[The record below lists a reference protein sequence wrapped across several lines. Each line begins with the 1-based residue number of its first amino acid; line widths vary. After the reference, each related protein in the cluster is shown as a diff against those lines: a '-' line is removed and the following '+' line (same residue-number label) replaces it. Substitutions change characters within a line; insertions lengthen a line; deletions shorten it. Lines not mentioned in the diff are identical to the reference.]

1 MKFMKTNST
10 SPRQRAARIALS
22 CTTLLCFTLA
32 PSGYAQG
39 FDAGS
44 TGALGDVVISENTRM
59 DLPPDGKLHV
69 ASLTVNSGVRL
80 NFNRNTN
87 NTPVFILS
95 QGDVIVNGT
104 IDVNGFQA
112 AGPTGGFGGPGGFDG
127 GKPGFGDTAPGQ
139 GYGPGGGAPGDQTF
153 SSSTTAANG
162 AYGAQGSTRSGA
174 IYGSPLLVPIIG
186 GSGGGGSSGQPGGGG
201 GGGAGAIMIA
211 SNTRI
216 LVSGSI
222 EAKGGQQTTFV
233 NGGSGGAIRLVSM
246 KVEGT
251 GSLDVRPLS
260 HGGLGRIRVDTID
273 VSNLRLVFHNS
284 EVTSVGG
291 NLFTFPPVVPRL
303 DTIEVAGNSVA
314 AGSGP
319 VLFNLPFGSTPDRTV
334 KIQASNFGRVV
345 PISVILT
352 PNSGTRQ
359 VIDAEID
366 NTTANPAVVE
376 VPVTFPVNT
385 LVTVHAWTR

>member
-1 MKFMKTNST
+1 MKFMKTKSS
-10 SPRQRAARIALS
+10 SPLQQAARIALY
-22 CTTLLCFTLA
+22 CTTVLCFTLA

-44 TGALGDVVISENTRM
+44 TGALGDLVITENTRM

-112 AGPTGGFGGPGGFDG
+112 SGPTGGIGGPGGFDG

-139 GYGPGGGAPGDQTF
+139 GYGPGGGPPGDRNF
-153 SSSTTAANG
+153 STSAAAG
-162 AYGAQGSTRSGA
+162 GGYGSLGSTRSGVT
-174 IYGSPLLVPIIG
+174 YGTSLLVPLIG
-186 GSGGGGSSGQPGGGG
+186 GSGGGGTTGQPGTGGGG
-201 GGGAGAIMIA
+201 GGGAILIA

-216 LVSGSI
+216 VVSGTI
-222 EAKGGQQTTFV
+222 EARGGSETFFV

-246 KVEGT
+246 KVEGS
-251 GSLDVRPLS
+251 GIIDVRPQS
-260 HGGLGRIRVDTID
+260 NGGKGPIRVDTID
-273 VSNLRLVFHNS
+273 VTNLLLTFRDS
-284 EVTSVGG
+284 DVTTVGG

-303 DTIEVAGNSVA
+303 DTIEVAGNAVA
-314 AGSGP
+314 LGSGP

-334 KIQASNFGRVV
+334 KIRASNFGRVV

-352 PNSGTRQ
+352 PNSGPRQ